1 MEFMQYL
8 AIRHTVKPGE
18 RQIKDR
24 SAMQY
29 NNRLLNL
36 QRYNIYSGERAVTDQ
51 MLRQIHEHYKNTIN
65 EYQRTITY
73 YIEFMAYREQQTSG
87 SEV

>member
-1 MEFMQYL
+1 MEFMEYL
-8 AIRHTVKPGE
+8 AIRHTVKPEE

-36 QRYNIYSGERAVTDQ
+36 QRYNIYSGERVVTDQ
-51 MLRQIHEHYKNTIN
+51 MLRRIQESYKDTTNH
-65 EYQRTITY
+65 YQRTITY
-73 YIEFMAYREQQTSG
+73 YKVFMAYREQQTSG
-87 SEV
+87 SGL